1 MNPFRMQ
8 ELEAA
13 IRKLKRNKAPG
24 PDGIPNE
31 LYKELDYLNKYIYTK
46 FTK

>member
-1 MNPFRMQ
+1 MK

-13 IRKLKRNKAPG
+13 IKKLKRSKAPG

-31 LYKELDYLNKYIYTK
+31 LYKELDYLNKKIYICLDL
-46 FTK
+46 